1 MEAACKRAISL
12 DSLDEEL
19 HYLMI
24 QSLEAQGKNKLALEH
39 YSKAVDILYENLG
52 VRPSRKLQEAYEKTS
67 EGDK

>member
-24 QSLEAQGKNKLALEH
+24 QSLEAQGKNKLCPGTLFQGCG
-39 YSKAVDILYENLG
+39 YSV
-52 VRPSRKLQEAYEKTS
+52 
-67 EGDK
+67 